1 MSNYIYKR
9 KKNMI
14 GCTVLNLKANKV
26 PFQKNDIIYMCN
38 EDDKLHSRWLVV
50 GKNEKTVQLRKRP
63 ERTISL
69 DYKEIIVVE
78 QNKRIVLLNNKQS
91 EILEKYFVHKMTLY
105 PFYDIKYD
113 NLELNNI
120 VNDLRKCDFDI
131 ELYTDVKTNKKK
143 LFDKYNLIISKK
155 YGVII
160 FKCIESDLFNDKTL
174 FEEFKKDLLRD
185 PVYESLKC
193 SSLLSID
200 GDSLNIGYRKCYVFE
215 SQKDDS
221 YYKRVNDGIAQKGF
235 HGQWLLNKN
244 MFIEMLREIDA
255 NEIGE
260 EIIAED
266 EHFGILQ
273 MLIPQYI
280 NSKTVNVDVEKIKFI
295 PDQSYELD
303 DNQKDVLA
311 QINRRC
317 YLKAAA
323 GSGKTI
329 LLLAKAYEVASA
341 NPDKLF
347 MIICYNSKLAEDI
360 KIQATNTGKI
370 RTNLKINTLDKF
382 ILDNFSQYDEDN
394 KDNKFEVRRKIF
406 VEKVRSG
413 QIKQKYGGIFIDEM
427 QQLNEEYIAAFLELL
442 DDNKYMIL
450 AGDYY
455 QQISPVSR
463 YYVSEYDDDDE
474 IDDND
479 NNNFYIGDY
488 DFQKILLEKNYR
500 NTEEITKVINKMVRR
515 INDFMQELN
524 VPFDLEEKNV
534 ITGRSTR
541 KGNEHPKYYSVSN
554 IDKEIKLI
562 VEILV
567 KLLKEK
573 GYYQNEI
580 LLLSPWGNNETR
592 KHPIICKLEQAIKN
606 RGIKICD
613 FANNGLQTDGVRI
626 GTIGKSIGL
635 DFKAVIIFG
644 TSMMERTN
652 NFNYKIDSM
661 RDLTLQNINTK
672 IDFIKYL
679 KNIYVACSRARDTL
693 IVIDD
698 LNTSKKS
705 NLITEFLKLVGV
717 EEDE

>member
-1 MSNYIYKR
+1 MSSYIYKR

-14 GCTVLNLKANKV
+14 GCTVLNLKADKV
-26 PFQKNDIIYMCN
+26 PFQKNDIIYICN
-38 EDDKLHSRWLVV
+38 EDDKLHSRWLAV
-50 GKNEKTVQLRKRP
+50 GRTEKTVQLRKRP

-69 DYKEIIVVE
+69 DYKEIINFE
-78 QNKRIVLLNNKQS
+78 QNKRIALLSDEQS

-105 PFYDIKYD
+105 PFYDMKCD
-113 NLELNNI
+113 NLELNDI

-131 ELYTDVKTNKKK
+131 ELYVDVNTNKKK

-160 FKCIESDLFNDKTL
+160 FKCIENDLFNDKTI
-174 FEEFKKDLLRD
+174 FEEFQADLQRD
-185 PVYESLKC
+185 PAYETLKC

-200 GDSLNIGYRKCYVFE
+200 GESLNIGYRKCYVFE

-221 YYKRVNDGIAQKGF
+221 YYKQVNEGLAQKGF
-235 HGQWLLNKN
+235 QGQWLLNKN
-244 MFIEMLREIDA
+244 MFIEMLREINAD
-255 NEIGE
+255 ETGE
-260 EIIAED
+260 AIIAED

-273 MLIPQYI
+273 MLIPQYV

-360 KIQATNTGKI
+360 KIQAANTGKI
-370 RTNLKINTLDKF
+370 RANLKINTLDKF
-382 ILDNFSQYDEDN
+382 ILDNFSQYDEDTE
-394 KDNKFEVRRKIF
+394 DNKFEVRRKIF

-455 QQISPVSR
+455 QQISPGSG
-463 YYVSEYDDDDE
+463 YYDSEYDDDE
-474 IDDND
+474 IEEND

-488 DFQKILLEKNYR
+488 DFPKILLEKNYR

-515 INDFMQELN
+515 INDFMMELG
-524 VPFDLEEKNV
+524 VPFDLEEKSV
-534 ITGRSTR
+534 VTGRSVR
-541 KGNEHPKYYSVSN
+541 KGDEHPKYYSVSN
-554 IDKEIKLI
+554 IDEEINLI
-562 VEILV
+562 VKILV
-567 KLLKEK
+567 NLLKEK

-580 LLLSPWGNNETR
+580 LLLSPWGNSETW
-592 KHPIICKLEQAIKN
+592 KNPVIYKLEQTIRKS
-606 RGIKICD
+606 GIKICD
-613 FANNGLQTDGVRI
+613 FTDNGLQTDGIRV

-644 TSMMERTN
+644 TSMMQKTN
-652 NFNYKIDSM
+652 SFNYKIDSM
-661 RDLTLQNINTK
+661 RDLALQNNITK
-672 IDFIKYL
+672 RDFIKYL

-698 LNTSKKS
+698 LNTSKGS

>member
-1 MSNYIYKR
+1 MSSYIYKR

-14 GCTVLNLKANKV
+14 GCTILNLKADKV
-26 PFQKNDIIYMCN
+26 PFQKNDIVYICN
-38 EDDKLHSRWLVV
+38 EDDKLHSRWLTV
-50 GKNEKTVQLRKRP
+50 GRTDKTVQLRKRP

-69 DYKEIIVVE
+69 NYKEIINIE
-78 QNKRIVLLNNKQS
+78 QSKRISLLSNEQS

-105 PFYDIKYD
+105 PFYDIKCD
-113 NLELNNI
+113 NLELNDV
-120 VNDLRKCDFDI
+120 VNDLRKNDFDI
-131 ELYTDVKTNKKK
+131 ELYIDVNTNKKK
-143 LFDKYNLIISKK
+143 LFDKYNFIISKK

-160 FKCIESDLFNDKTL
+160 FKCIENDLFNDKTI
-174 FEEFKKDLLRD
+174 FEEFQADIQRD
-185 PVYESLKC
+185 PAYENLK
-193 SSLLSID
+193 STSLLSID
-200 GDSLNIGYRKCYVFE
+200 GESLNIGYKKCYVFE

-221 YYKRVNDGIAQKGF
+221 YYKQVNEGLSKKGF
-235 HGQWLLNKN
+235 SEQWVLNKN
-244 MFIEMLREIDA
+244 MFIEILKEIDA
-255 NEIGE
+255 IESTEAIV
-260 EIIAED
+260 AER

-273 MLIPQYI
+273 MLIPQYV
-280 NSKTVNVDVEKIKFI
+280 NSKVVNVDMEKIKFI
-295 PDQSYELD
+295 PDQTYELD

-341 NPDKLF
+341 NPGKEF

-360 KIQATNTGKI
+360 KIQAANTGKI
-370 RTNLKINTLDKF
+370 ISNLKISTLDKF
-382 ILDNFSQYDEDN
+382 ILDNFSQYDEDTE
-394 KDNKFEVRRKIF
+394 DNKFEVRRKIF

-413 QIKQKYGGIFIDEM
+413 QIIKKYGGIFIDEM

-455 QQISPVSR
+455 QQISPGSG
-463 YYVSEYDDDDE
+463 YYDYEYDDDEIEE
-474 IDDND
+474 IDD
-479 NNNFYIGDY
+479 NNFYIGDY

-515 INDFMQELN
+515 INDFMLELE

-534 ITGRSTR
+534 VTGKSVR
-541 KGNEHPKYYSVSN
+541 KGDEHPKYYSVSN
-554 IDKEIKLI
+554 IDEEIKLI
-562 VEILV
+562 VKILV
-567 KLLKEK
+567 ELLKDK

-580 LLLSPWGNNETR
+580 LLLSPWGNRETW
-592 KHPIICKLEQAIKN
+592 KDPVIYKLEQTIKKS
-606 RGIKICD
+606 GIKICD
-613 FANNGLQTDGVRI
+613 FTDSSLQTDGIRI
-626 GTIGKSIGL
+626 GTIGKAIGL

-644 TSMMERTN
+644 TSMMQKTN
-652 NFNYKIDSM
+652 SFSYKIHSM
-661 RDLTLQNINTK
+661 KDLNLQNDITK
-672 IDFIKYL
+672 RDFIKYL

-698 LNTSKKS
+698 LNTSKGS